1 MASVPPD
8 MLFLASGITP
18 NVVRQVF
25 SSCFAMPMPVCG
37 NMHDGKRRFAA
48 WKAAFYSVEAA
59 VLSQAWGRDV
69 CIYETCAGVGG
80 NP

>member
-48 WKAAFYSVEAA
+48 WKAVFCGVESG
-59 VLSQAWGRDV
+59 VLQCGSGCLV
-69 CIYETCAGVGG
+69 AGVGKG
-80 NP
+80 CLYI